1 MQILLSSKYL
11 GTLSISIKIQ
21 WSLYAF
27 PAFIHILYDF
37 VRTAFIFPFTH
48 MFFYHILRLIPMG
61 NFTGHNR
68 SRKACSQTQFYI
80 ITQRFQHF
88 PIRIGYFQCIIH
100 TILFLAIRFL
110 FIRQDK
116 TKVTD

>member
-37 VRTAFIFPFTH
+37 VRTA
-48 MFFYHILRLIPMG
+48 FFYHILRLIPMG